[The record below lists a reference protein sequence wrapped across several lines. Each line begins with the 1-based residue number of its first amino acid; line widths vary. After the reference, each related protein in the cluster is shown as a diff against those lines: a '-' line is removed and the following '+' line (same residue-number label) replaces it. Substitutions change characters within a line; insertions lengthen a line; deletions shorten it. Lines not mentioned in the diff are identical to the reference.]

1 MKKRFLILTAFI
13 FSCSHNELSFDY
25 KSVEIDEIMESM
37 DQPSWLLNRM
47 VKSKH
52 YTKSDWKEQL
62 EIIQRE
68 SHVLV
73 KLNHPDELFQK
84 LAIQSSFELDQF
96 IINLSKMDMNEQEK
110 SWIAIKNSC
119 QKCHEVY
126 D

>member
-1 MKKRFLILTAFI
+1 
-13 FSCSHNELSFDY
+13 
-25 KSVEIDEIMESM
+25 M

-52 YTKSDWKEQL
+52 HEKSDWKEQL

-68 SHVLV
+68 SHLLV
-73 KLNHPDELFQK
+73 QLNHPDELFQN
-84 LAIQSSFELDQF
+84 LASQSSFELDQF

-110 SWIAIKNSC
+110 SWVSIKKSC